1 MTEAED
7 CGLLWPSPLGIAATS
22 PQGIQQHSSHR
33 ARENGCDYYSTIFPD
48 INSFDITILFSR
60 SPLATLDF
68 TIFSL
73 RDHLLL
79 WAITLI
85 MCCTLY
91 SDDSRSA
98 TWQVLD
104 CPIFILFLA
113 LYYGNWAMSKL
124 PAGLA
129 QLRSPSL
136 DIIQPS
142 QYASRRPAHDR
153 QSHT

>member
-1 MTEAED
+1 MGYSGPLHLA
-7 CGLLWPSPLGIAATS
+7 LLQPVLRGYNSTLHTGHVKMVATIILQFSLISIPLIL
-22 PQGIQQHSSHR
+22 QSS
-33 ARENGCDYYSTIFPD
+33 
-48 INSFDITILFSR
+48 FSR

-68 TIFSL
+68 PIFSL

-136 DIIQPS
+136 ALIQPG
-142 QYASRRPAHDR
+142 QHECR
-153 QSHT
+153 